1 MISRIYSRVVFGFKQ
16 WPISRPTVIRM
27 KTTSS
32 TTATTGLTDTGRL
45 LINSIKRRAPKKKST
60 IQQTAE
66 GLCERPV
73 YALSTAEEYNLDD
86 FHSALV
92 QHGLYEQVV
101 YDDESIQSELNGQ
114 VLHMTAKYKLE
125 DENNK
130 RDFFVFDEGSIV
142 FWNMSASE
150 CSLVLKLLRHYE
162 LNSYNQDIVNEER
175 EEIDVVLTTG
185 SSHSRLSRGLIHL
198 NMNNDEPNAVNL
210 DKFAF
215 SNAIALSVKLSIWE
229 ANLDRY
235 IDSIGYI
242 TQDMKEGR
250 KINLTRDQVFKKT
263 GQLFGLRHR
272 LNLSSDMLD
281 TPDFYWDR
289 EQLERL
295 FTATYLHLN
304 INKRTRVMN
313 EKLNHCIELMDLL
326 SSHLND
332 IHHVRLEWMIII
344 LIMIEVVF
352 EVIHYIERFA
362 IPVWMVLLVQYINY
376 ICNLLL

>member
-1 MISRIYSRVVFGFKQ
+1 MRS
-16 WPISRPTVIRM
+16 IRRL
-27 KTTSS
+27 KTTS
-32 TTATTGLTDTGRL
+32 TATKGLTDTGRL
-45 LINSIKRRAPKKKST
+45 FIDSIKRRSPKKKTLQS
-60 IQQTAE
+60 QQTTATDVD

-73 YALSTAEEYNLDD
+73 VALSTADEYNLDD
-86 FHSALV
+86 FGAALV
-92 QHGLYEQVV
+92 QHGLYEQVR
-101 YDDESIQSELNGQ
+101 YDDTIQNELNGQ

-125 DENNK
+125 DENR

-150 CSLVLKLLRHYE
+150 CGIVLKLLREFETKPYE
-162 LNSYNQDIVNEER
+162 QDIVNEER
-175 EEIDVVLTTG
+175 EEIDVVLTR
-185 SSHSRLSRGLIHL
+185 SPPSRLSRGLIYL
-198 NMNNDEPNAVNL
+198 NMDNEPNAVNL

-235 IDSIGYI
+235 IDSIEYI

-250 KINLTRDQVFKKT
+250 KIKLTRDEVFRKT

-289 EQLERL
+289 EELERL

-362 IPVWMVLLVQYINY
+362 IPV
-376 ICNLLL
+376 

>member
-1 MISRIYSRVVFGFKQ
+1 MFI
-16 WPISRPTVIRM
+16 
-27 KTTSS
+27 
-32 TTATTGLTDTGRL
+32 D
-45 LINSIKRRAPKKKST
+45 SIKRRSPKKKSSLQST
-60 IQQTAE
+60 TADLD

-73 YALSTAEEYNLDD
+73 VALSTAEEYNLDD
-86 FHSALV
+86 FRAALV

-101 YDDESIQSELNGQ
+101 YDETTQSELNGQ
-114 VLHMTAKYKLE
+114 VLHMTAKYKLD
-125 DENNK
+125 DENR

-150 CSLVLKLLRHYE
+150 CSLVLKLLREFEMNPYE
-162 LNSYNQDIVNEER
+162 QHIVNEER
-175 EEIDVVLTTG
+175 EEIDVVLTR
-185 SSHSRLSRGLIHL
+185 SPPSRLSRGFIHL
-198 NMNNDEPNAVNL
+198 NMDNEPTAVNM

-250 KINLTRDQVFKKT
+250 KIRLSRDQVFKKT
-263 GQLFGLRHR
+263 GQLFGFRHR

-281 TPDFYWDR
+281 TPDFYWNR
-289 EQLERL
+289 EELERL
-295 FTATYLHLN
+295 FTATYFHLN

-352 EVIHYIERFA
+352 EVVHYIERFA
-362 IPVWMVLLVQYINY
+362 IPV
-376 ICNLLL
+376 